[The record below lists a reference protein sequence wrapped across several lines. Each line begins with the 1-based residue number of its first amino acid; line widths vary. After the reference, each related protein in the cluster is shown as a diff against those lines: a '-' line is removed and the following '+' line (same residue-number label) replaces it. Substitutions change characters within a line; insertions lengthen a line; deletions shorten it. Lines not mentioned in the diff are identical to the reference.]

1 MNHLENPPLDQAIR
15 ADYLNQAE
23 RAYVNQPRATEPVPE
38 PKEYRPSNQE
48 VLREYEIRIQF
59 FNRGCIVHVGC
70 KSIAFETVESAMKE
84 VNDYV
89 NNTWESQQ
97 RWRKILS

>member
-1 MNHLENPPLDQAIR
+1 MNGELAAMPQEIR
-15 ADYLNQAE
+15 PTVDLKE
-23 RAYVNQPRATEPVPE
+23 
-38 PKEYRPSNQE
+38 EYRPSNQE
-48 VLREYEIRIQF
+48 ALKEYEIRLHF
-59 FNRGCIVHVGC
+59 LSRGCIVHVGC

>member
-1 MNHLENPPLDQAIR
+1 MNDAQEMRSMP
-15 ADYLNQAE
+15 
-23 RAYVNQPRATEPVPE
+23 QPVEL
-38 PKEYRPSNQE
+38 KEEYKPNNSE
-48 VLREYEIRIQF
+48 LLKEYEIRIQF
-59 FNRGCIVHVGC
+59 LNRGCIVHVGC

-97 RWRKILS
+97 KWRKILS